1 MTGGPKGA
9 TLQAMNM
16 SSSTRIAVI
25 VSIVLGLPAL
35 LASTAFAQATGGEQA
50 LRSALAAQMAQ
61 GPRAEGAYVV
71 DLSNGHV
78 VFADRAGTP
87 RRTASLMKLFTTST
101 ALMRLGTDARLTTRV
116 FASGVRQ
123 GSTLAGNLYLRGGG
137 DFTFGSASF
146 DRGAYGA
153 GSTVQSLAAAIR
165 RAGVRRIEGSVYG
178 DASLFT
184 DGTGSPFELV
194 LCAQPLFGP
203 SCPYGPAGRFE
214 RPMPNGPRTSIS
226 YDRGLANAT
235 SARLQR
241 HPVQFAARALIGAL
255 KADGVQ
261 VTGSAGARST
271 PALATPIAATQSPTM
286 ARLITF
292 TNRPSDN
299 YAADVLSRDL
309 GTRLEGQGSGVAG
322 AIAVTDTMR
331 RFGLHPQVESGSGE
345 TVRDMAS
352 PQDVVGLLRLMHRR
366 PEGAAF
372 EHSLSQAGR
381 NGTLARLAHTSAA
394 GRCALKDGTR
404 LDQQQSRNTLD
415 ISGYCRS
422 VGRREFAFAV
432 MMNGIPITF
441 VPPDQLVSPAYA
453 LEDQIVKDLAS
464 YRG

>member
-1 MTGGPKGA
+1 
-9 TLQAMNM
+9 MNM

-35 LASTAFAQATGGEQA
+35 LGSTALARAAGGEQA

-78 VFADRAGTP
+78 VFSDRAGIP

-101 ALMRLGTDARLTTRV
+101 ALMRLGTDARLSTRV
-116 FASGVRQ
+116 FASGGRE
-123 GSTLAGNLYLRGGG
+123 GSTLTGNLYLRGGG

-146 DRGAYGA
+146 DRAAYGA

-165 RAGVRRIEGSVYG
+165 RSGVRRIRGSVYG
-178 DASLFT
+178 DTSLFT

-203 SCPYGPAGRFE
+203 GCPYGPAGRFE

-226 YDRGLANAT
+226 YNRGLANAT
-235 SARLQR
+235 SARLQQD
-241 HPVQFAARALIGAL
+241 PAQFAARALIDAL

-261 VTGSAGARST
+261 VTGGAGARDT
-271 PALATPIAATQSPTM
+271 PALTTPIAAAQSPTM

-299 YAADVLSRDL
+299 YAADVLLRDL
-309 GTRLEGQGSGVAG
+309 GARLEGQGSGVAG
-322 AIAVTDTMR
+322 GIAVTDTMR

-352 PQDVVGLLRLMHRR
+352 PHDLVGLLRLMHRR

-381 NGTLARLAHTSAA
+381 NGTLARLAHTAAA

-422 VGRREFAFAV
+422 VGGRQFAFAV
-432 MMNGIPITF
+432 MMNGIPIKF